1 MGGGFRVITN
11 FSLHV
16 LLYAASS
23 AADLLCQQSNQALFS
38 GEDGARYGDR
48 DSWIGPRRRTPN
60 ENDWVQVDGAN
71 VIVDGGDTVDVAGG
85 VIISS
90 GGSISIFDG
99 GTSSQIPHPSLVF
112 PAFTF
117 HRFPPSISPP
127 KKSCVHVLFLLTKMN
142 ADRFF

>member
-1 MGGGFRVITN
+1 MGGGIRAIT
-11 FSLHV
+11 F

-48 DSWIGPRRRTPN
+48 DSWIGLRRRTPN

-71 VIVDGGDTVDVAGG
+71 VIVDGGDTVDAAGG
-85 VIISS
+85 LILSS

-99 GTSSQIPHPSLVF
+99 GTSKCPDSPSFFGTPLLLLF
-112 PAFTF
+112 IDSPL
-117 HRFPPSISPP
+117 ISPP

-142 ADRFF
+142 DDRSF